1 MILVTGATG
10 TIGRA
15 LIDLLVDAGAP
26 VRAATRRTVDL
37 PVDTVYADLGSP
49 ESLVS
54 ALNGVQQVFLLSSG
68 ADIPTHD
75 ANLARAAVEAGVGT
89 IVKLSSGR
97 AGDPAATD
105 PIPNWHRAGEQSV
118 EDSGLAWTF
127 LRPMGFMSN
136 TLAWAGPIRRDRTVY
151 AAFAGGRVAT
161 IAPEDIAAV
170 AARVL
175 TEPGHAGQAYTLT
188 GPEALTPAE
197 MTAIL
202 AEVLELPLKFVEVSA
217 EVARQ
222 AILDHGVPPVM
233 ADAIMALR
241 ATALSEF
248 TATISPDVE
257 KLTGTPATTFREW
270 ASRNRAKF
278 R

>member
-1 MILVTGATG
+1 
-10 TIGRA
+10 
-15 LIDLLVDAGAP
+15 
-26 VRAATRRTVDL
+26 
-37 PVDTVYADLGSP
+37 VYADLGRP
-49 ESLVS
+49 ESLVP
-54 ALNGVQQVFLLSSG
+54 ALKGVQQVFLLSSG
-68 ADIPTHD
+68 ADIPSHD
-75 ANLARAAVEAGVGT
+75 ANLVCAAVEAGVGT

-105 PIPNWHRAGEQSV
+105 PIPNWHRAGEKSV

-136 TLAWAGPIRRDRTVY
+136 TLTWAGPIRRDNAVY
-151 AAFAGGRVAT
+151 APYASGRVAT

-175 TEPGHAGQAYTLT
+175 TEPGHSGQAYTLT

-202 AEVLELPLKFVEVSA
+202 AEVLDLPLKFVEIPPEA
-217 EVARQ
+217 ARK

-248 TATISPDVE
+248 TATISPEVE
-257 KLTGTPATTFREW
+257 KLTGTPATSFREW
-270 ASRNRAKF
+270 AERNRDRF
-278 R
+278 S